1 MPDKLMQLLKIIIP
15 LMLGIVILYFLYA
28 KTDFGELW
36 TSILET
42 NWTVL
47 TCSLIFGLSG
57 NLIRGMRWDLLIRPL
72 GYRPRRSNLIYA
84 VLGSYAVNFALPRAG
99 EIWRCGVMAK
109 EEKIP
114 LVKLIGTLIV
124 DRLFDILMVALIFL
138 LAIWLNAKVFYSNM
152 HEFNLP
158 PFLVSPSFYGM
169 LVVVLLLV
177 VCTLAFFRKNFIVRK
192 ILSFFVSLWKDLLQI
207 RRMEHKMRFIG
218 YTLGIWISYF
228 LFFYITFYA
237 FDFTAGLGLA
247 TGVFVFAVSSLSM
260 GIPSNGGLGPWQ
272 AAVVF
277 GLLAFR
283 VDMIQAK
290 TFATVV
296 FTFQSLWTVACG
308 LFAIAMFSIRN
319 GRRNKSS
326 QENSLTT

>member
-1 MPDKLMQLLKIIIP
+1 MIRDKLMQCLKIIIP
-15 LMLGIVILYFLYA
+15 LMLGMIILYFLYA
-28 KTDFGELW
+28 KTDFGQLW

-72 GYRPRRSNLIYA
+72 GYRPRKSNLIYA
-84 VLGSYAVNFALPRAG
+84 VLGNYAVNFALPRAG
-99 EIWRCGVMAK
+99 EIWRCGVVAK
-109 EEKIP
+109 KEKIP

-124 DRLFDILMVALIFL
+124 DRLFDMLMVALIFL
-138 LAIWLNAKVFYSNM
+138 LAISVNAKVFYRNM

-158 PFLVSPSFYGM
+158 SFLVSPSFYGI
-169 LVVVLLLV
+169 LALLLLLAV
-177 VCTLAFFRKNFIVRK
+177 STLMFFRKNFIVRK

-207 RRMEHKMRFIG
+207 RRMEHKMRFVG

-228 LFFYITFYA
+228 LYFYITFYA
-237 FDFTAGLGLA
+237 FDFTAELGLA
-247 TGVFVFAVSSLSM
+247 AGIFVFAVSSLSM

-272 AAVVF
+272 AAIVF

-283 VDMIQAK
+283 IDLIQAK

-296 FTFQSLWTVACG
+296 FTYQSLWTVLCG
-308 LFAIAMFSIRN
+308 LFGIAMFSIRN
-319 GRRNKSS
+319 GRTNKLS
-326 QENSLTT
+326 QDNIS